1 MRLNKEA
8 VARVE
13 RGAELLDQKGPPDWR
28 DKINLDNFDMGDG
41 SRCVIGQVYRGQ
53 EAAFFG
59 RYGYGLGRL
68 GLRLEGGG
76 TRGPAWHG
84 FDESSRAGFEAL
96 ERAWTDYLTRR
107 RQN

>member
-13 RGAELLDQKGPPDWR
+13 RGAALLDEKGPEDWYL
-28 DKINLDNFDMGDG
+28 KVNLDNFDMGDG
-41 SRCVIGQVYRGQ
+41 SRCVIGQVYRGR
-53 EAAFFG
+53 EDGFG
-59 RYGYGLGRL
+59 RYGLGLSQL